1 MLGTQL
7 FSPALLSELYRN
19 ATSPDFYMG
28 RSAMQKRLVSED
40 TSPSAYVARN
50 FVRNLA
56 KNFAVPSKSA
66 GGGS

>member
-1 MLGTQL
+1 
-7 FSPALLSELYRN
+7 
-19 ATSPDFYMG
+19 
-28 RSAMQKRLVSED
+28 MQKRLVSED
-40 TSPSAYVARN
+40 TSPSAFVARN